1 MSNEN
6 ELNDEKWMSITL
18 DKVEI
23 LDMNKCHEE
32 QIKRLMS
39 SLHFTLNSNIQC
51 SKTYSYNRQTRTRK
65 ESKHETID
73 DKVTPFKLLL
83 QQM

>member
-1 MSNEN
+1 MSNKN
-6 ELNDEKWMSITL
+6 ELNDEKLMSITADKIESL
-18 DKVEI
+18 DTNE
-23 LDMNKCHEE
+23 CHEE
-32 QIKRLMS
+32 QIKRLKS
-39 SLHFTLNSNIQC
+39 SLHFTFNSNIQC

-73 DKVTPFKLLL
+73 EKITPFKLLL